1 MEDLGESSEIWS
13 IIKTNTMSIHS
24 TLHISRM
31 NNEQNDWL
39 RGLEFYKQELQIHT
53 HRLSD
58 VSGMYDS
65 KADLKPNVE
74 HFQNQF
80 IVQRENIDHLAH
92 DLGSFEKKVSHETQ
106 EMAQHINASTL
117 AEHDVLRDRYTTL
130 ETTINDLRHEHNKFL
145 AKYI

>member
-1 MEDLGESSEIWS
+1 MSAH
-13 IIKTNTMSIHS
+13 NTF
-24 TLHISRM
+24 HISRM

-58 VSGMYDS
+58 VSGMYES
-65 KADLKPNVE
+65 KAELKPNVE

-80 IVQRENIDHLAH
+80 IVQRNNIDQLAH

-106 EMAQHINASTL
+106 KMAEHISDTTL
-117 AEHDVLRDRYTTL
+117 AEHDVLRNRYAAL
-130 ETTINDLRHEHNKFL
+130 EKTINDLRHEHNSFL

>member
-1 MEDLGESSEIWS
+1 MSAH
-13 IIKTNTMSIHS
+13 NTF
-24 TLHISRM
+24 HISRM
-31 NNEQNDWL
+31 NNEQNDWQ

-58 VSGMYDS
+58 VSGMYGS
-65 KADLKPNVE
+65 KAELKPNVE

-80 IVQRENIDHLAH
+80 IVQRNNIDQLAH

-106 EMAQHINASTL
+106 ELAQHIYAETL
-117 AEHDVLRDRYTTL
+117 QEHDVLRDRYTTL
-130 ETTINDLRHEHNKFL
+130 EKTINNLRHEHNSFL

>member
-1 MEDLGESSEIWS
+1 MS
-13 IIKTNTMSIHS
+13 THNTF
-24 TLHISRM
+24 HISRM
-31 NNEQNDWL
+31 NNEQNDWQ

-58 VSGMYDS
+58 VSGMYES
-65 KADLKPNVE
+65 KAELKPNVE

-80 IVQRENIDHLAH
+80 IVQRNNIDQLAH

-106 EMAQHINASTL
+106 EMAQHISSDTL
-117 AEHDVLRDRYTTL
+117 KEQDVLRDRYTAL
-130 ETTINDLRHEHNKFL
+130 ENTINALRHEHNSFL